1 MQTKRGLCRQ
11 RRRVA
16 GEVSAL
22 MTIYGYASEEDLEK
36 SVDMESLKEDL
47 MRKKVVAFLKENG
60 NIHETAVDAE

>member
-1 MQTKRGLCRQ
+1 MPTEEE
-11 RRRVA
+11 VA